1 MSFLD
6 KLVKFFMF
14 SGFFFKK
21 KLTHKII
28 CGERERE
35 REKDRGK
42 EGDRSVRHD
51 VSDGR
56 SWLHVFVCEYSAK
69 MGFNVKGR

>member
-35 REKDRGK
+35 TEEKREIDR
-42 EGDRSVRHD
+42 VRHD